1 MNETPVRATGVHG
14 GAESRASNWPIS
26 ACARP
31 PAPPRFPPAARKSR
45 NERSQAASPSAHAP
59 HWRRRGAPFRGAQGA
74 DLKGW
79 LGDEAEPHLSAPTC
93 FPCRIEAS
101 LCLISPPPLRP
112 YEAGEKSPIGTAP
125 QRTAGSDAYER
136 AEARRPTACCPGN
149 RAFAGARVRQR
160 PQGPCVGATQ
170 FRGGVPARVPCAPNG
185 TLGLPCVPSVTP
197 ESCTRYRP
205 RARRRGRPPRGELD
219 LRGSFSSPTGLPP
232 WKL

>member
-1 MNETPVRATGVHG
+1 MRGAECHPLVQEPHHTGLEKGGDKPAKEQRRGHRRRSHSSVNPSASHKPCRHAVSAKGERSERILPPSDTMNETPVRATGVHG

-112 YEAGEKSPIGTAP
+112 YEARGKES
-125 QRTAGSDAYER
+125 
-136 AEARRPTACCPGN
+136 N
-149 RAFAGARVRQR
+149 RNRSAA
-160 PQGPCVGATQ
+160 
-170 FRGGVPARVPCAPNG
+170 NG
-185 TLGLPCVPSVTP
+185 
-197 ESCTRYRP
+197 R
-205 RARRRGRPPRGELD
+205 
-219 LRGSFSSPTGLPP
+219 
-232 WKL
+232 K